1 MNRKQKPP
9 PPKIIE
15 VDQKQF
21 DELLEHAEAGQA
33 PVSAKVYELQRL
45 RCSLCGKVFTAQV
58 PQDVGADKYDITVA
72 SMIGLLKYGTGMP
85 FNRQEGL
92 QESLGVPLP
101 ASTQWKLVADAAPS
115 LRPAFEELIRQ
126 GAQGDLM
133 CNDDTANR
141 ILERMGKR
149 LDKAEAKNGS
159 AAESEKEDQEKAPE
173 RRGIFTSGIVCSC
186 AGHLIALF
194 FTGWKHAGEN
204 LRDVLLRRA
213 AQLEPPIQMCDALS
227 RNLPGEL
234 KTILAKCLAHARIKP
249 RVLP

>member
-1 MNRKQKPP
+1 M
-9 PPKIIE
+9 
-15 VDQKQF
+15 
-21 DELLEHAEAGQA
+21 
-33 PVSAKVYELQRL
+33 
-45 RCSLCGKVFTAQV
+45 
-58 PQDVGADKYDITVA
+58 GADKYDITVA
-72 SMIGLLKYGTGMP
+72 SMIGLC
-85 FNRQEGL
+85 
-92 QESLGVPLP
+92 
-101 ASTQWKLVADAAPS
+101 
-115 LRPAFEELIRQ
+115 
-126 GAQGDLM
+126 DLM

-159 AAESEKEDQEKAPE
+159 AARSEKEDHEKALE

-204 LRDVLLRRA
+204 LRDVLVRRA

>member
-1 MNRKQKPP
+1 M
-9 PPKIIE
+9 
-15 VDQKQF
+15 
-21 DELLEHAEAGQA
+21 
-33 PVSAKVYELQRL
+33 
-45 RCSLCGKVFTAQV
+45 
-58 PQDVGADKYDITVA
+58 GADKYDITVA
-72 SMIGLLKYGTGMP
+72 SMIGLC
-85 FNRQEGL
+85 
-92 QESLGVPLP
+92 
-101 ASTQWKLVADAAPS
+101 
-115 LRPAFEELIRQ
+115 
-126 GAQGDLM
+126 DLM

-204 LRDVLLRRA
+204 LRDVLVQRA
-213 AQLEPPIQMCDALS
+213 SQLEPPIQMCDALS

>member
-1 MNRKQKPP
+1 MARQLSADCVP
-9 PPKIIE
+9 
-15 VDQKQF
+15 
-21 DELLEHAEAGQA
+21 
-33 PVSAKVYELQRL
+33 AKVYELQRL

-159 AAESEKEDQEKAPE
+159 AARSEKEDQEKAPE

-204 LRDVLLRRA
+204 LRDVLVQRA
-213 AQLEPPIQMCDALS
+213 SQLEPPIQMCDALS